1 MLKKGLKDTPND
13 MAAQDL
19 EQFAKYTDNY
29 SGSDLSILVR
39 DAVYEPVRRL
49 QVAKLFRKLGNG
61 KWTPCREGEDGEPK
75 SWLDFKDQS
84 QLDIGIITRTDLQA
98 ALKRTKPSV
107 DQKQLKEYEQFT
119 KTFGQDG

>member
-1 MLKKGLKDTPND
+1 MLKRGMKDNPNELAEQD
-13 MAAQDL
+13 YQEFAQI
-19 EQFAKYTDNY
+19 TDNY
-29 SGSDLSILVR
+29 SGSDIAILIR

-49 QVAKLFRKLGNG
+49 QLAQKFRKLGNG

-84 QLDIGIITRTDLQA
+84 ELDIGKVSRLDFEA

-107 DQKQLKEYEQFT
+107 DQAQLKEYEDFT

>member
-1 MLKKGLKDTPND
+1 MLKRGMKDNPNELAEQD
-13 MAAQDL
+13 YQEFAQI
-19 EQFAKYTDNY
+19 TDNY
-29 SGSDLSILVR
+29 SGSDIAILIR

-49 QVAKLFRKLGNG
+49 QLAQKFRKLGNG

-75 SWLDFKDQS
+75 SWLDFKDQTE
-84 QLDIGIITRTDLQA
+84 LDIGKVSRLDFEA

-107 DQKQLKEYEQFT
+107 DQAQLKEYEDFT